1 MFVIGKMHVLKISFL
16 ELDPWTVEDAIEKG
30 MGPKCGLGG
39 HQGMVLG
46 CESGEVECQWREND
60 RNARKEDLPEPWIEV
75 VRGEHAP
82 EVPEKL
88 VGVQTTI
95 RVRATEQV
103 AFVFVG
109 GAAVGGAMARWGEV
123 HAVLSMKERKNVVDP
138 TDFEHPIGEA
148 GFLVRDRREDLPVDG
163 QELGVT
169 PVVDS
174 L

>member
-1 MFVIGKMHVLKISFL
+1 VFVIGKMHVLEIVVL

-30 MGPKCGLGG
+30 MWTKFGLGG
-39 HQGMVLG
+39 HQGMVRG
-46 CESGEVECQWREND
+46 CEGGEVECQWREDD
-60 RNARKEDLPEPWIEV
+60 RNGRKKNLPKPWVEV
-75 VRGEHAP
+75 VRDEHAP
-82 EVPEKL
+82 EVPKEL

-103 AFVFVG
+103 DFVFVG
-109 GAAVGGAMARWGEV
+109 GAAVGGAMGRWGEV
-123 HAVLSMKERKNVVDP
+123 HAVLSMEKGKNVVDP
-138 TDFEHPIGEA
+138 TDFEHPIVEA